1 MKKSEAQRLLDTIYN
16 SEASQEE
23 KEQAY
28 LRLSE
33 LISLLLPE

>member
-1 MKKSEAQRLLDTIYN
+1 MTKSEAQKLLDTIYN
-16 SEASQEE
+16 SKASQED

-33 LISLLLPE
+33 LFSLLLPE